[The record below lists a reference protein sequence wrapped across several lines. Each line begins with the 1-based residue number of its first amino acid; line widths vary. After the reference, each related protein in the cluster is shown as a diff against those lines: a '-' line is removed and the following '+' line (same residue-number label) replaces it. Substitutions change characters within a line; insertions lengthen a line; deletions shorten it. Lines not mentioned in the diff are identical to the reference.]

1 MSGNYKGLDISYCQ
15 KGMSWDQVVNDGYK
29 FVIIRAGN
37 DMNTRIDTQLKNH
50 MEAAISHNIP
60 IGVYWFAL
68 ANTPEQAA
76 TEAAWCI
83 EAIAP
88 YKNKIRL
95 PVYYDMEVTDVLKGS
110 HASAIAD
117 TFRQKIQ
124 AAGYR
129 TGLYCSTGWISYIN
143 QAVVNMFDS
152 VWIAEWS
159 AKCNYKGKYDI
170 WQNGQTPRIGPVVAD
185 LDIMYNY
192 IIAPDGN
199 DIVRE
204 ILEHIKTIDSSTD
217 TIKQI
222 LKGMIK

>member
-1 MSGNYKGLDISYCQ
+1 
-15 KGMSWDQVVNDGYK
+15 
-29 FVIIRAGN
+29 
-37 DMNTRIDTQLKNH
+37 
-50 MEAAISHNIP
+50 
-60 IGVYWFAL
+60 
-68 ANTPEQAA
+68 
-76 TEAAWCI
+76 
-83 EAIAP
+83 
-88 YKNKIRL
+88 
-95 PVYYDMEVTDVLKGS
+95 
-110 HASAIAD
+110 
-117 TFRQKIQ
+117 
-124 AAGYR
+124 
-129 TGLYCSTGWISYIN
+129 
-143 QAVVNMFDS
+143 MFDS

-199 DIVRE
+199 DIARE